1 MQVEGKL
8 IEKLNLQSGTGR
20 NGEWRKQDFILETAD
35 RFPKKICVTAWSEMV
50 NELDTCKIGD
60 QLKVDIDLASREYNG
75 RWYTDVKA
83 WRISAESQ
91 AGGSGSAA
99 GAAPAPPVPEEP
111 IENLNEED
119 DLPF

>member
-1 MQVEGKL
+1 M